1 MIRFVKGILNG
12 VLFICSIGFFWFMII
27 QPFLTQK
34 EAEHLKDQYSIS
46 VSQNESVESSQ
57 DTKENS
63 QLDFASLRSR

>member
-1 MIRFVKGILNG
+1 MIRFVKGILNE

-63 QLDFASLRSR
+63 QLDFA